1 MATSSTSSTS
11 GTSSTA
17 SLDAVLN
24 PDRTKKKAEQGS
36 AEAFLNMLVT
46 QMKNQDPLNPMDN
59 AQVTS
64 QIAQINTVTGIN
76 KLNETMTTL
85 NAAYASSQSMQAASL
100 IGKNVLSPG
109 KNLQLTS
116 AGAVAGGVLE
126 SSADKVKVSI
136 YDKDS
141 QLVAT
146 EDLGAQGAG
155 NFLFTWDGKDKD
167 GNALPVG
174 NYTFKLEATKG
185 TTAVKATST
194 QAGTVSAVS
203 LTSTGFQ
210 LQVGDNMVNYT
221 DVKQII

>member
-1 MATSSTSSTS
+1 MTTASTSSA
-11 GTSSTA
+11 SSTA
-17 SLDAVLN
+17 ALDAVLN
-24 PDRTKKKAEQGS
+24 PDRSKKKVEQGS
-36 AEAFLNMLVT
+36 AESFLNMLVT

-64 QIAQINTVTGIN
+64 QLAQINTVTGIN
-76 KLNETMTTL
+76 KLNDTMTALSST
-85 NAAYASSQSMQAASL
+85 YSASQTMQAANL

-116 AGAVAGGVLE
+116 AGGIAGGVLDGA
-126 SSADKVKVSI
+126 ADKVTVSI
-136 YDKDS
+136 YDSSS

-146 EDLGAQGAG
+146 EDLGAKSAG
-155 NFLFTWDGKDKD
+155 NFLFTWDGKDKN
-167 GNALPVG
+167 GNALATG
-174 NYTFKLEATKG
+174 DYTFKIAASKG
-185 TTAVKATST
+185 GSEVKSTAT

-210 LQVGDNMVNYT
+210 LEVGDSKINYS

>member
-1 MATSSTSSTS
+1 MATSSTSSTQNS
-11 GTSSTA
+11 SSTA
-17 SLDAVLN
+17 ALDAILN
-24 PDRTKKKAEQGS
+24 PDRTKKKDEQGT
-36 AEAFLNMLVT
+36 AESFLNMLVT

-64 QIAQINTVTGIN
+64 QLAQINTVTGIN

-85 NAAYASSQSMQAASL
+85 NSSYAASQSMQAANL

-109 KNLQLTS
+109 KNLQLTT
-116 AGAVAGGVLE
+116 AGAVGGGVLDAA
-126 SSADKVKVSI
+126 ADKVTVSI
-136 YDKDS
+136 FDS
-141 QLVAT
+141 NNQLVST
-146 EDLGAQGAG
+146 EDLGTQPAG

-167 GNALPVG
+167 GNPLATG
-174 NYTFKLEATKG
+174 DYTFKVEASKG
-185 TTAVKATST
+185 SGTVKVTST

-210 LQVGDNMVNYT
+210 LEVGGSKVNFS